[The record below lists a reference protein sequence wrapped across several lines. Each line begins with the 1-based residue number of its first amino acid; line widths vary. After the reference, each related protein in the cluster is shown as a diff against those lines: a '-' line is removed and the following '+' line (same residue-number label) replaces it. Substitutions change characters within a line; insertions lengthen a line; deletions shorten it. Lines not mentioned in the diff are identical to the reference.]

1 MLRPRIG
8 LAVLANRHEVGADQA
23 AALRDRLR
31 EALRQLAVALEVA
44 EPVVE
49 DNRTAAE
56 VGRRFSETQV
66 DVVCLAAATWC
77 DDDFALDLLAHC
89 DRPAITWAIPG
100 IETGSLC
107 GTQQLD
113 CVLGQVGRSY
123 RFVYGTPEDPQACER
138 ALGYARAVALE
149 RAVRRAR
156 FGLIGQ
162 RTRGMT
168 EVACDEFALA
178 RVIGPRLLSCD
189 TAEHL
194 ALQQAVP
201 EDEARAVW
209 ERVAAAVGRVSS
221 SREDGLASARAYL
234 AMKRFVEDNDLAGVA
249 VGCYPDLMGQV
260 CLAASLLAEEGVV
273 VGCEGDVNGTVAM
286 FMVHSLTG
294 QPVHNTD
301 LLFDYAEDNSLL
313 LSHCGSGGFSL
324 ARDPAEIHLAPVR
337 LADRG
342 VCVLFPP
349 RPGPV
354 TLVNLVGA
362 GERYQAAVMEGEA
375 VESEMVFPGNPLRVR
390 LERPLP
396 ALLDEIAA
404 LGIGHHWM
412 AGYGLV
418 GDVVRDY
425 CDLVGL
431 TCHRL

>member
-8 LAVLANRHEVGADQA
+8 LAVLANRYEVGADQA
-23 AALRDRLR
+23 PALRDRLR
-31 EALRQLAVALEVA
+31 SALGQRAVALEVA
-44 EPVVE
+44 DAVVD

-56 VGRRFSETQV
+56 AGRRLAEAQV
-66 DVVCLAAATWC
+66 DAVCLAAATWC

-113 CVLGQVGRSY
+113 CVLRQVGRPY
-123 RFVYGTPEDPQACER
+123 RFVYGDPEDSQACER
-138 ALGYARAVALE
+138 AEAYARAAALD
-149 RAVRRAR
+149 RALRRAR
-156 FGLIGQ
+156 FGLIG
-162 RTRGMT
+162 RRARGMT
-168 EVACDEFALA
+168 EIACDEFALA

-189 TAEHL
+189 TQQYL
-194 ALQQAVP
+194 ALQRAAP

-209 ERVAAAVGRVSS
+209 ERVTAAVGRVSS
-221 SREDGLASARAYL
+221 SAEDGLTSARGYL
-234 AMKRFVEDNDLAGVA
+234 AIKRFVEDNDLAGVA

-286 FMVHSLTG
+286 FMLQSLSG

-313 LSHCGSGGFSL
+313 FSHCGSGGFSL
-324 ARDPAEIHLAPVR
+324 ARDSAEIHLSPVR
-337 LADRG
+337 LAERG
-342 VCVLFPP
+342 VCVLFPS

-354 TLVNLVGA
+354 TLLNLVGA

-390 LERPLP
+390 FQRPVRT
-396 ALLDEIAA
+396 LLDEIAA
-404 LGIGHHWM
+404 RGIGHHWM

-418 GDVVRDY
+418 GGVIRDY

-431 TCHRL
+431 TCHTL